1 MKKNFGVAAL
11 AGMGSLMLALP
22 VMAQDAPKIDS
33 GDTAWLLTSSA
44 LVLLMTPG
52 LAFFYGGLVRGK
64 NALNTLMMSFIALGV
79 IGIQW
84 TVYGYSLAF
93 SGGNPYLGGLAW
105 LGLEGVGQ
113 APNTDYSATIPH
125 LAFMIFQMMF
135 AIITPALISGAI
147 VGRMKFKTYIVFI
160 VLWAT
165 FVYDPVA
172 HWVWS
177 IWSVTGPDGKSVTMK
192 GFLGALGALDF
203 AGGTVVH
210 ITAGVSALVAAI
222 ILGPRKGHGSAP
234 MLPHNVPFVMLGAGL
249 LWFGWF
255 GFNAGSALAANGVAT
270 QAFVTTNIASA
281 AAMCAWLLLEGIFA
295 KPSAVGGA
303 TGAVVGLV
311 AITPAA
317 GFVTP
322 IGAIAIGA
330 IAVVV
335 CYIAVQLKKKTSID
349 DSLDVFCCHGLGG
362 ITGAILTGVFCTKSV
377 NAAGA
382 DGLLYGNPGQLLI
395 QFEAVAASIAIA
407 VVGTS
412 VIMVALKFTMGL
424 RPNEAAE
431 MEGLDVAEHGEE
443 AYIGLASG
451 YSLID
456 EATTAS
462 QPATFGKQ
470 VPGSAQQE

>member
-1 MKKNFGVAAL
+1 MRKNFGVAAL
-11 AGMGSLMLALP
+11 AGMSSLLLALP
-22 VMAQDAPKIDS
+22 VMAQDAPKIDT
-33 GDTAWLLTSSA
+33 GDTAWILTSSA

-64 NALNTLMMSFIALGV
+64 NALNTLMMSFVALGV
-79 IGIQW
+79 IGVQW

-93 SGGNPYLGGLAW
+93 SPGSPFLGGLSW
-105 LGLEGVGQ
+105 VGLQGVAQ
-113 APNTDYSATIPH
+113 TPNGDYSVTIPH
-125 LAFMIFQMMF
+125 LAFMVFQMMF
-135 AIITPALISGAI
+135 ALITPALISGAI
-147 VGRMKFKTYIVFI
+147 VGRMKFKTYVVFI
-160 VLWAT
+160 LLWAT

-177 IWSVTGPDGKSVTMK
+177 IASVTGADGKTETMK
-192 GFLGALGALDF
+192 GFLGAAGALDF

-210 ITAGVSALVAAI
+210 ITAGVSALIAAI
-222 ILGPRKGHGSAP
+222 ILGPRKGYGSAP

-255 GFNAGSALAANGVAT
+255 GFNAGSALGANGVAT
-270 QAFVTTNIASA
+270 QAFVTTNVATA
-281 AAMCAWLLLEGIFA
+281 AALCAWLLLEAIFA

-322 IGAIAIGA
+322 LSAIAIGGIA
-330 IAVVV
+330 AVVSYV
-335 CYIAVQLKKKTSID
+335 AVQLKKKTSID
-349 DSLDVFCCHGLGG
+349 DSLDVFSCHGLGG

-377 NAAGA
+377 NPAGA
-382 DGLLYGNPGQLLI
+382 DGLLYGNPGQVAI
-395 QFEAVAASIAIA
+395 QAYAVGVSIAIA
-407 VVGTS
+407 ALGTA
-412 VIMVALKFTMGL
+412 VIMIALKFTMGL
-424 RPNEAAE
+424 RPSENEE

-451 YSLID
+451 YSLI
-456 EATTAS
+456 EEGAAQS
-462 QPATFGKQ
+462 ATFGKQ
-470 VPGSAQQE
+470 VPGPAQQE